1 MPYRELVFT
10 VHAEIA
16 EPLGDA
22 LMELGALSITVED
35 AAAGGYDENPL
46 YGEPGLS
53 PEVQAWDRSTVTALF
68 NPDIDRSDELNF
80 IPDLLESLSDAG
92 FTLVKPEVR
101 TVAEQDWVRL
111 TQSQFAPIPIGER
124 IWVVPS
130 WHDRPSDPN
139 AICLAVDPGLAFGTG
154 SHPTTHLCLLW
165 LEQHADLQNNSFLD
179 YGCGS
184 GILAIAAKK
193 LGCNPVVGTDI
204 DPQAMVA
211 ARSNADINQ
220 VDITFALP
228 DDAVPMLS
236 SEARYDIVMA
246 NILANPLQVLAPAL
260 VQRMRPGGQI
270 VLSGVLSRQADEVI
284 ATYRQWLTL
293 SVWKERDGWVCLS
306 GKLSNTDSPSSDTL
320 KKKFLDLTSD
330 STASPTGSTYPP
342 TASPQTSILFKLVL
356 LGVLISVL
364 ALFTEH
370 FARDRILPSLAP
382 RIDNDP
388 SELHLRAFA
397 AVLRIDQVLCES
409 FGCAEGA
416 IRDFSAWKIS
426 LSTLGMQT
434 AQQASQAAINPSLLE
449 VEIQNRLMMP
459 IAVPHLELTLSDLE
473 ESPLKTITLSPQEWL
488 PAEWQESHLQFMRI
502 GAPAGEIVRT
512 AIPLQLPHKAAGYRL
527 RLFYP

>member
-1 MPYRELVFT
+1 MPYRELIFT

-68 NPDIDRSDELNF
+68 NPDEDRSDDAGF
-80 IPDLLESLSDAG
+80 IPELLQSLSDAG
-92 FTLVKPEVR
+92 FTLRHPEEKM
-101 TVAEQDWVRL
+101 VAEQDWVRL
-111 TQSQFAPIPIGER
+111 TQSQFAPIQIGER

-130 WHDRPSDPN
+130 WHETPADPN

-165 LEQHADLQNNSFLD
+165 LEQQTQLQNRSLLD

-211 ARSNADINQ
+211 ARSNAEING

-228 DDAVPMLS
+228 DDAVPMLGAN
-236 SEARYDIVMA
+236 ARYDIVMA

-260 VQRMRPGGQI
+260 VQRIRPGGQI

-284 ATYRQWLTL
+284 ATYSQWLTL
-293 SVWKERDGWVCLS
+293 SVWKESEGWVCLS
-306 GKLSNTDSPSSDTL
+306 GTLDVKKNSADVASSFSP
-320 KKKFLDLTSD
+320 
-330 STASPTGSTYPP
+330 PP
-342 TASPQTSILFKLVL
+342 NNKAVVFTQIFKLALIFVL
-356 LGVLISVL
+356 VCVLGLL
-364 ALFTEH
+364 ALHFT
-370 FARDRILPSLAP
+370 RDRLLP
-382 RIDNDP
+382 
-388 SELHLRAFA
+388 FA
-397 AVLRIDQVLCES
+397 APQVDQTPSTLHSEMFAALLHVDQMLCES
-409 FGCAEGA
+409 LSCTEGA
-416 IRDFSAWKIS
+416 IRDFSAWKITS
-426 LSTLGMQT
+426 SALGMQT
-434 AQQASQAAINPSLLE
+434 AQQASKAPTNPSALE

-459 IAVPHLELTLSDLE
+459 IALPHLELTLTDTD
-473 ESPLKTITLSPQEWL
+473 ESTVQLIVFPPEEWL
-488 PAEWQESHLQFMRI
+488 PASWRESHTQFARD
-502 GAPAGEIVRT
+502 GAPGGEIIR
-512 AIPLQLPHKAAGYRL
+512 ALIPLQLPSNAAGYRV